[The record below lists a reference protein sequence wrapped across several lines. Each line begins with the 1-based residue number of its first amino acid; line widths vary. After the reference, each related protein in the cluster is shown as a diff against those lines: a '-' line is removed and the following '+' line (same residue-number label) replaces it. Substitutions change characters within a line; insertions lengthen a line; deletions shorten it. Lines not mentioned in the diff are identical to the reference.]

1 MAVVL
6 ASFEA
11 LKETPESAKSSLDS
25 NEMTGEKFCQ
35 RVLNPVV
42 ESKELLFQKN
52 YPNEEDEEL
61 VAVIRKRL
69 QETGT
74 IRVKLEDL

>member
-1 MAVVL
+1 MYMAVVL

-42 ESKELLFQKN
+42 ESISK
-52 YPNEEDEEL
+52 
-61 VAVIRKRL
+61 
-69 QETGT
+69 
-74 IRVKLEDL
+74 KLPQ